1 MCSSV
6 FRHSTDILTPR
17 DDIYEGGGEKIIARM
32 GITTRELIFQPHL
45 SLFPRRKRGGK
56 ADMRLRRRSTGR
68 RRRRGRSRLARRALV
83 RGRPRTNDLRVGAD
97 IPKISSDDKFPLSNA
112 SSSSLL
118 TLLSPPSPP
127 SFSLLSVSSH
137 TVTEGRRCCQVC
149 STFTPRRKALLSSRL
164 VRIVRSHPPARMDD
178 GVMA

>member
-1 MCSSV
+1 MQDIVLCSMCSAV
-6 FRHSTDILTPR
+6 FRHSTCTDILTPR
-17 DDIYEGGGEKIIARM
+17 DDIYEGGGEKIKARM
-32 GITTRELIFQPHL
+32 EITTRETIFQPHL

-56 ADMRLRRRSTGR
+56 ADMRLRRRSTG
-68 RRRRGRSRLARRALV
+68 RRRGRSRLARRALV

-127 SFSLLSVSSH
+127 SFSLLS
-137 TVTEGRRCCQVC
+137 Q
-149 STFTPRRKALLSSRL
+149 
-164 VRIVRSHPPARMDD
+164 SHPTR
-178 GVMA
+178 

>member
-1 MCSSV
+1 MQDIVLCSMCSSV

-56 ADMRLRRRSTGR
+56 ADMRFRRRSTG
-68 RRRRGRSRLARRALV
+68 RRRGRSRLARRALV

-127 SFSLLSVSSH
+127 SFSLLS
-137 TVTEGRRCCQVC
+137 Q
-149 STFTPRRKALLSSRL
+149 
-164 VRIVRSHPPARMDD
+164 SHPTR
-178 GVMA
+178 